1 MGDVLAFYLTLSG
14 QELAMRS
21 DSELQNRSAG
31 GMGGLSSGTQ
41 MPAPELLKE
50 LEAYSPIVVLL
61 LQKMHSLTSAQFA
74 RHISAFH
81 MLLVELT
88 TVTSL
93 EVRQMLQQ
101 VLARYFSSEQHL

>member
-1 MGDVLAFYLTLSG
+1 MLLAV
-14 QELAMRS
+14 
-21 DSELQNRSAG
+21 
-31 GMGGLSSGTQ
+31 TQ
-41 MPAPELLKE
+41 
-50 LEAYSPIVVLL
+50 
-61 LQKMHSLTSAQFA
+61 SLTSAQFA

-101 VLARYFSSEQHL
+101 VLARYFSSEQHLLRLGMVVGDAQPVEPQEDESDQSTRIPVPESEP